1 MAADMDT
8 QHMAEAWSSFQNGKL
23 TDRSEVSELVMRT
36 WLRCRECNISPEI
49 PAYTQVPPSLL
60 RKVKRKSAGLI
71 ASVHAAVTSLIAPAY
86 GGLFNVVLVNSDGV
100 TIYKQAAVSRQSGT
114 PTSEGMVFELD
125 RPGASAVAT
134 CLVEHVPVIF
144 SGAEHYCKAFH
155 GLHCHALPIF
165 DHRRNF
171 IAVLSLSTS
180 IRNKCRIP
188 PFFPSM
194 IGRYIEAQNSIRGLW
209 QEYDAL
215 LAVTDE
221 SLVILGR
228 DLSVRYMN
236 AQAKKFFGVEPG
248 EFHAEN
254 EDFSA
259 VAKSLRA
266 LIAAEGNFHR
276 KLVDLGGPDGG
287 APVLLSHQETQD
299 GCHVLKLAPPR
310 QPAGAPGK
318 RRPADGGGFSAV
330 MGNSPALAGVLKSAR
345 KAVNSNVSVLLTGE
359 TGTGKEL
366 LAAAIHE
373 AGPRGNKPF
382 VAVNCGALSRELVLS
397 TLFGYSPGAFTG
409 ASAKGQ
415 VGRLELADGGT
426 LFLDEIGELP
436 ADVQAVLLRFLQDRI
451 VTRVGSNSRKK
462 VDVRIISA
470 TNKDLPRAVG
480 NGTFRLDLF
489 HRLNTLTLT
498 LPPLRQRG
506 NDILLLAEAFMRH
519 AENPLGIGLDA
530 FTEDA
535 RRYLLAYPWPGNI
548 RELENAVAR
557 LLLNAES
564 TRITRETLL
573 QIIPPVAPMASR
585 AGACPEKARLC
596 ALLERH
602 RGNMRTAAADAGCS
616 RSSLYY
622 RVHKY
627 GIDIAAFR

>member
-1 MAADMDT
+1 MDT
-8 QHMAEAWSSFQNGKL
+8 QHMAEAWSSFQKGKL

-36 WLRCRECNISPEI
+36 WLRCRECNISPEN
-49 PAYTQVPPSLL
+49 PAYSQVPPSLL
-60 RKVKRKSAGLI
+60 RKVKQKSAGLI
-71 ASVHAAVTSLIAPAY
+71 ASVHAAVTSLIAPAC
-86 GGLFNVVLVNSDGV
+86 GGLFNVVLVNREGI
-100 TIYKQAAVSRQSGT
+100 TIYKHAAVSRQSGT
-114 PTSEGMVFELD
+114 PTREGMVFGLD
-125 RPGASAVAT
+125 RPDATAVST

-155 GLHCHALPIF
+155 GMHCHALPIF

-194 IGRYIEAQNSIRGLW
+194 IGHYIETQNSIRGLR

-221 SLVILGR
+221 SFVILGQ
-228 DLSVRYMN
+228 DLSVQYMN
-236 AQAKKFFGVEPG
+236 VQAKKFFGADSG
-248 EFHAEN
+248 GFWAES

-259 VAKSLRA
+259 VLKPLRA

-276 KLVDLGGPDGG
+276 KFVNLGGPDGG
-287 APVLLSHQETQD
+287 VPLLLSHQETED
-299 GCHVLKLAPPR
+299 GCHVLNLTSPR
-310 QPAGAPGK
+310 QPLGVSGK
-318 RRPADGGGFSAV
+318 RPSAGGGDFSAV
-330 MGNSPALAGVLKSAR
+330 RGDSPALATVLKSAQ
-345 KAVNSNVSVLLTGE
+345 KAVNSNVSILLTGE
-359 TGTGKEL
+359 SGTGKEL

-373 AGPRGNKPF
+373 AGPRRNKPF

-415 VGRLELADGGT
+415 VGKLELADGGT

-436 ADVQAVLLRFLQDRI
+436 VDVQAVLLRFLQDHI
-451 VTRVGSNSRKK
+451 VTRIGSNSQKK

-470 TNKDLPRAVG
+470 TNKDLPRAIG

-489 HRLNTLTLT
+489 HRLNTLMLT

-506 NDILLLAEAFMRH
+506 NDILLLAEEFMRH

-564 TRITRETLL
+564 TRITRETLMR
-573 QIIPPVAPMASR
+573 IIPLAAPEESS

-596 ALLERH
+596 ALLEKH
-602 RGNMRTAAADAGCS
+602 RGNMRTAAAEAGCS

-627 GIDIAAFR
+627 GIDITAFR